1 MRSSNKSIARV
12 SKRGVVKARKSGKC
26 KIYAK
31 VKGRRA
37 MKCTVTVI
45 SREVYNAKKLRT
57 LILKKGKK
65 LSDGKR
71 ELHAKTV
78 TRIECEYPYD
88 EIEEVWIK
96 ANKKNNILEFKA
108 FRGSNSRHSI
118 TVTVIIDLTKDKEGK
133 ILVGYIYYG
142 DCGCDIKGTIN
153 KLFDG
158 KISGIY
164 FKQFEGSYEHDDQN
178 MVDNSPREPSSRE
191 IKYSTSLTNNAFK
204 QFNLLLKKYGYSM
217 NKIGFTKWSFNK
229 EYESI
234 SFY

>member
-1 MRSSNKSIARV
+1 
-12 SKRGVVKARKSGKC
+12 
-26 KIYAK
+26 
-31 VKGRRA
+31 

-108 FRGSNSRHSI
+108 FRGSNSRH
-118 TVTVIIDLTKDKEGK
+118 
-133 ILVGYIYYG
+133 
-142 DCGCDIKGTIN
+142 
-153 KLFDG
+153 
-158 KISGIY
+158 
-164 FKQFEGSYEHDDQN
+164 
-178 MVDNSPREPSSRE
+178 
-191 IKYSTSLTNNAFK
+191 KYNCNRYNR
-204 QFNLLLKKYGYSM
+204 FNQR
-217 NKIGFTKWSFNK
+217 
-229 EYESI
+229 
-234 SFY
+234 

>member
-1 MRSSNKSIARV
+1 
-12 SKRGVVKARKSGKC
+12 
-26 KIYAK
+26 
-31 VKGRRA
+31 

-204 QFNLLLKKYGYSM
+204 QFNLLLKKYGYSI